1 MNNVNNININIQM
14 LNIILKKLNDRKKC
28 RNINKKLFNVDKILN
43 INTKQCKYVGGENNI
58 EIKTHLEIK
67 FTSPD
72 ENGIICISI
81 LLDQYN
87 DLVCEQTI
95 MFPTY
100 KIYKNYKNLISI
112 YCKLSINDSKFKSI
126 ISV

>member
-1 MNNVNNININIQM
+1 MNNNNIIFNIGM

-28 RNINKKLFNVDKILN
+28 RNINKKLFNVDKILS
-43 INTKQCKYVGGENNI
+43 INTKQCKYVGGTNNMETKI
-58 EIKTHLEIK
+58 HLEIK

-87 DLVCEQTI
+87 DLVCE
-95 MFPTY
+95 
-100 KIYKNYKNLISI
+100 
-112 YCKLSINDSKFKSI
+112 
-126 ISV
+126 

>member
-1 MNNVNNININIQM
+1 MNNNININIPM

-28 RNINKKLFNVDKILN
+28 RNINKKIFNVDKILT
-43 INTKQCKYVGGENNI
+43 INTKQCKYVGGANNM

-67 FTSPD
+67 FTSHD

-87 DLVCEQTI
+87 DLVCE
-95 MFPTY
+95 
-100 KIYKNYKNLISI
+100 
-112 YCKLSINDSKFKSI
+112 
-126 ISV
+126 